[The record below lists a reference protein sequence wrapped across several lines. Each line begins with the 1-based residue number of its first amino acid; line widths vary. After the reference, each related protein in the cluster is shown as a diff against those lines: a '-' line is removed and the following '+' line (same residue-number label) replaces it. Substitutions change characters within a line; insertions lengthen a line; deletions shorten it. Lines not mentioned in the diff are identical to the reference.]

1 MTIASEI
8 QRIQTNIA
16 NAYDAAEA
24 KGATMPVTENSSNL
38 ATTIASISGGGDTIT
53 ATNTTGATVNE
64 GDKVYIAANTNLK
77 LINYGAFTSLG
88 YTGIASETIA
98 NNASGIVAAYI
109 QPPHSG
115 LDQWDRVDNKATVVG
130 FFTDGSGTK
139 YAVCVADA
147 QYRNVAAWWNQ
158 YVLSTDL
165 PKYTSET
172 DAKNAT
178 ESSTFSM
185 DYIRTNYNL
194 SDFPAFDHAYSQT
207 LEYQGVTYHGLIPNI
222 SELQMIYTN
231 RELLDTLDVTLAN
244 YPLYDL
250 VTWNFNNNT
259 GDGKN
264 KAWSATLYDNE
275 RAWSIKNDGGS
286 EVSFFYMEENIIPIF
301 EIPIP

>member
-1 MTIASEI
+1 MVKI
-8 QRIQTNIA
+8 QVNSQGK
-16 NAYDAAEA
+16 AYFTSGN
-24 KGATMPVTENSSNL
+24 KVLL
-38 ATTIASISGGGDTIT
+38 AGGGSSIT
-53 ATNTTGATVNE
+53 ATNITGSTVNE

-98 NNASGIVAAYI
+98 NNASGKVAAYI

-130 FFTDGSGTK
+130 FFTDGNGTK

-147 QYRNVAAWWNQ
+147 QYRNVAAWNNKNM
-158 YVLSTDL
+158 TFPDL

-172 DAKNAT
+172 AAKNAT

-185 DYIRTNYNL
+185 DYIRTNYTL
-194 SDFPAFDHAYSQT
+194 SDFPAFNHAYSQT
-207 LEYQGVTYHGLIPNI
+207 LEYQGITYHGLIPNMA
-222 SELQMIYTN
+222 ELQMIYTN
-231 RELLDTLDVTLAN
+231 KGLLDTLDVTLAN
-244 YPLYDL
+244 YPLYSL

-264 KAWSATLYDNE
+264 KAWSATLYDNGA
-275 RAWSIKNDGGS
+275 AWCIKNNGGS
-286 EVSFFYMEENIIPIF
+286 EGYFNSFYKSENIIPIF